1 MPNVLPRLIR
11 IQFLQTTEVAPARIR
26 VDDGENKMTEAY
38 GYDNMEE
45 QSQELMRRF
54 CNRFYPCMPQA
65 PTSGLGTQGEK
76 RKGSEEPFQFYFLNR
91 LTITGTSGC

>member
-1 MPNVLPRLIR
+1 MPNILPRLIR

-54 CNRFYPCMPQA
+54 CSRFYPSYRP
-65 PTSGLGTQGEK
+65 GTFHFYKNQRYYTLVEK
-76 RKGSEEPFQFYFLNR
+76 
-91 LTITGTSGC
+91 

>member
-45 QSQELMRRF
+45 QSQELMHRF
-54 CNRFYPCMPQA
+54 CNRFYPSYQP
-65 PTSGLGTQGEK
+65 GTFHFYKNQRYYTLVEK
-76 RKGSEEPFQFYFLNR
+76 
-91 LTITGTSGC
+91 

>member
-54 CNRFYPCMPQA
+54 CVVA
-65 PTSGLGTQGEK
+65 PSLTPESYNPIPI
-76 RKGSEEPFQFYFLNR
+76 SECQQLCCSSLSHPGKL
-91 LTITGTSGC
+91 

>member
-1 MPNVLPRLIR
+1 MTNVLPRLIR

-26 VDDGENKMTEAY
+26 VDDGQNRTTEAY

-54 CNRFYPCMPQA
+54 CNRFYPSYKP
-65 PTSGLGTQGEK
+65 GTFHFYKNQYYYTLVEK
-76 RKGSEEPFQFYFLNR
+76 
-91 LTITGTSGC
+91 

>member
-54 CNRFYPCMPQA
+54 CKRFYPSYEP
-65 PTSGLGTQGEK
+65 GTFHFYKNQRYYTLVEK
-76 RKGSEEPFQFYFLNR
+76 
-91 LTITGTSGC
+91 

>member
-1 MPNVLPRLIR
+1 MSNVLPRLIR

-54 CNRFYPCMPQA
+54 CNQFYPSYRP
-65 PTSGLGTQGEK
+65 GTFHFYKNQRYYTLVEK
-76 RKGSEEPFQFYFLNR
+76 
-91 LTITGTSGC
+91 